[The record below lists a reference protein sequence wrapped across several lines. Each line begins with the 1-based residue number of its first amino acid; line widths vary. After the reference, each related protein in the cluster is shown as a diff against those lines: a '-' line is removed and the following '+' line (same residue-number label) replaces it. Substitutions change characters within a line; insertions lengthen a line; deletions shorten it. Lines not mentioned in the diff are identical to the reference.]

1 MKNDEYYYMQGD
13 VILKK
18 CGVNGY
24 FTKSYDT
31 IPSDAEKIPGNLI
44 LKGQSNSHA
53 LYGGKFQLYKKDEQV
68 FLEVLEATTLDHV
81 KDHLSQSPQK
91 AEHHAQVIE
100 IGEYFLSIVQEYDH
114 FKEESRQVID

>member
-1 MKNDEYYYMQGD
+1 MENDEYYYMQGD
-13 VILKK
+13 CILKK
-18 CGVNGY
+18 CGVEDC

-53 LYGGKFQLYKKDEQV
+53 LYGGKFQLYKKGEQV
-68 FLEVLEATTLDHV
+68 FLDVLEATTLDHV

>member
-13 VILKK
+13 CILKK
-18 CGVNGY
+18 CGVEDY

-53 LYGGKFQLYKKDEQV
+53 LYGGKFQLYKKGEQV
-68 FLEVLEATTLDHV
+68 FLDVLEATTLDHV